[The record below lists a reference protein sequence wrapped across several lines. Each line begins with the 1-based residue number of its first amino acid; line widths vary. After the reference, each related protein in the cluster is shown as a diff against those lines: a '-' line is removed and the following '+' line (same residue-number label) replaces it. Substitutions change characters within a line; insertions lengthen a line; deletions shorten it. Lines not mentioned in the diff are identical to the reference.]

1 MCNFKFRTAT
11 LGLAFSDSGFTINA
25 EFDNLDAI
33 EVWGCGNEVSLNE
46 QKSAKQRHQA
56 QVERNQKVRFS
67 DRFLRI
73 AMV

>member
-11 LGLAFSDSGFTINA
+11 LGLAFTDSGFTINA

-33 EVWGCGNEVSLNE
+33 EVWGCGDKGSLSE
-46 QKSAKQRHQA
+46 QKSAKQRQQA

-67 DRFLRI
+67 NGFL
-73 AMV
+73 